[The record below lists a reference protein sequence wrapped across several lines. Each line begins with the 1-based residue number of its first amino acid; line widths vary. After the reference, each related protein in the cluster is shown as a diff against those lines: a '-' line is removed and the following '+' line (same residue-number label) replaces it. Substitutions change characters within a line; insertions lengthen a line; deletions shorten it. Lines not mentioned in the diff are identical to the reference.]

1 LTATVFGTGSSAF
14 CKTVLVLGGAHS
26 TQKAFNNNIIMESLF
41 CSSSSNSST
50 EHAPLL
56 ADIHEYGN
64 SSYACIRSS
73 NVCNTTKEAFATT
86 ATTSTSTDYN
96 KNTKKQKNRMM
107 MMTQDSSLRLWFC
120 CLVFSVMF
128 TMYWCRG
135 DSGTTEL
142 VFKHKDEGIENSTSS
157 TACTGYDT
165 CTFCLTNDGTH
176 THTSLHTMHRTCNVQ

>member
-1 LTATVFGTGSSAF
+1 
-14 CKTVLVLGGAHS
+14 
-26 TQKAFNNNIIMESLF
+26 
-41 CSSSSNSST
+41 
-50 EHAPLL
+50 
-56 ADIHEYGN
+56 
-64 SSYACIRSS
+64 
-73 NVCNTTKEAFATT
+73 
-86 ATTSTSTDYN
+86 
-96 KNTKKQKNRMM
+96 